1 MHNSIQVTISVNSA
15 NTIDLLI
22 AQLNELGYEGFEELD
37 NTLLAYCAEPDFDEQ
52 ALQQLLAA
60 HGAGYEKNIIAAQN
74 WNAVWESNF
83 SPVVVDDFV
92 AVRAEFHQPIQ
103 GVQYEIVI
111 TPKMSFGT
119 GHHATTRMM
128 MQQMQGLSMD
138 GKNIFDFGTGT
149 GILAILAEKLGAA
162 NVLAIDYDEWCIT
175 NATENT
181 ARNNCQKIR
190 LSQADVPPDTD
201 EQFNIILANINKHI
215 ILQFLPALNAKLTN
229 NAYLLLSGLLA
240 EDEQDILAAT
250 SPMRGLEHIST
261 TALDKW
267 ICMLFAKK

>member
-1 MHNSIQVTISVNSA
+1 MHNSIQVKISVDVADTSN
-15 NTIDLLI
+15 LLI

-37 NTLLAYCAEPDFDEQ
+37 TTLLAYCAEPSFDEND
-52 ALQQLLAA
+52 LQQLLSS
-60 HGAGYEKNIIAAQN
+60 HGAAYEKTVIPAQN

-83 SPVVVDDFV
+83 SPVVVDNFV
-92 AVRAEFHQPIQ
+92 AVRAEFHPPIE
-103 GVQYEIVI
+103 GVEHEIVI

-128 MQQMQGLSMD
+128 MQQMRGLAME

-162 NVLAIDYDEWCIT
+162 SVLAIDYDEWCIT

-181 ARNNCQKIR
+181 ARNHCQNIQ
-190 LSQADVPPDTD
+190 LSQADVPPETN
-201 EQFNIILANINKHI
+201 ERFNIILANINKHI
-215 ILQFLPALNAKLTN
+215 ILQFLPILAKNLTN
-229 NAYLLLSGLLA
+229 KANLLLSGLLA

-250 SPMRGLEHIST
+250 GPLGLFHIST
-261 TALDKW
+261 TSLDKW
-267 ICMLFAKK
+267 ICILLAKN